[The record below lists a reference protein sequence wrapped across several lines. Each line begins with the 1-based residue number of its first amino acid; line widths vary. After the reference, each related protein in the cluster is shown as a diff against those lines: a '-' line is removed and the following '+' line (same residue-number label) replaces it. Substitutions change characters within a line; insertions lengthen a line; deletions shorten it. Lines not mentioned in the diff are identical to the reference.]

1 MNSIPTLTQLASE
14 VDYFYEPI
22 PHEYNTTYGYVYL
35 KDGNLRLK
43 VQKGIETAP
52 SFEDAID
59 FDSFETLELHLIKN
73 NFSLI
78 SLHAMLYQAVLTKAV
93 FHKMKLAK
101 LSEMV
106 GDSAISECEDS
117 FKEFANGITKVIR
130 KSNMRIVE

>member
-1 MNSIPTLTQLASE
+1 MTFTLTQLASE

-22 PHEYNTTYGYVYL
+22 PHEYNTTYAYVYL
-35 KDGNLRLK
+35 KNGSLRMK
-43 VQKGIETAP
+43 VHNDIGTAP
-52 SFEDAID
+52 SFEDAIN

-73 NFSLI
+73 NFSLT

-93 FHKMKLAK
+93 YHKMNLVR

-106 GDSAISECEDS
+106 GEPAISECEDKW
-117 FKEFANGITKVIR
+117 KEFANGIAKVIR